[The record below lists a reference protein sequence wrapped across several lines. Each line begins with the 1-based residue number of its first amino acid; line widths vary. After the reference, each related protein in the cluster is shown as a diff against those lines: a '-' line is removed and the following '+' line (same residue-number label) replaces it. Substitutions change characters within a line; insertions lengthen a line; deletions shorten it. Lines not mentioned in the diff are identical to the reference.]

1 MQDDGPNRYCDCWA
15 RRIWIRV
22 PCKESMK
29 CSTDVLVGS
38 ASAKHD
44 TGYCWLGNSPSMSL
58 GPCRD
63 SNLRHHFDH
72 VLESLETLL

>member
-1 MQDDGPNRYCDCWA
+1 
-15 RRIWIRV
+15 
-22 PCKESMK
+22 MK